1 MSRRKQTKKPWLLV
15 TSRPSKKKN
24 VVKVKPTASHPV
36 IRDCSRLCWCFDR
49 TEVLSLMWMEIVFH
63 SEASE
68 LCFHSKQKQC
78 YTFTLSYHTPT
89 RCSLTHTH
97 THILFFL
104 TNICRVNTQVT
115 CFLSS
120 PLPPLTTYPDNAF
133 VVLLPSSNKSPRHLT
148 LPPSAQWRL
157 PAPFGASSKSIG
169 CLFIF
174 QPVLC
179 SSPVS
184 ISHEGQWR
192 RCLCKDVFI
201 CFFYKHWTHSNG
213 TASQWLQYRN
223 TLLLYCI
230 LTLLVTSL
238 LFFCTVKIKV
248 CFIDDYKGRET
259 KIECLYSR
267 TR

>member
-1 MSRRKQTKKPWLLV
+1 ML
-15 TSRPSKKKN
+15 
-24 VVKVKPTASHPV
+24 
-36 IRDCSRLCWCFDR
+36 FD
-49 TEVLSLMWMEIVFH
+49 
-63 SEASE
+63 
-68 LCFHSKQKQC
+68 
-78 YTFTLSYHTPT
+78 
-89 RCSLTHTH
+89 THTH

-179 SSPVS
+179 SSLVS